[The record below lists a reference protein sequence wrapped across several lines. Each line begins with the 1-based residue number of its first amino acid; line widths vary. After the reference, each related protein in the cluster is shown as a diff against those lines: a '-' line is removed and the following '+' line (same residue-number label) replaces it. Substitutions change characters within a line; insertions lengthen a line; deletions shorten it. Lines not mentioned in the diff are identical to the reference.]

1 MTTKTYKLNEINQ
14 LIELNGDKTNFEID
28 FDIVSKNKEPFKAKV
43 ISESD
48 LNSGKKI
55 EYQIVEN
62 GIISGKVIND
72 KGVFQSYFLL
82 LKSDKPTECNVTIN
96 LKEIPIN
103 TELQKE
109 EMLRQR
115 KLIEEQLERQNP
127 FNITQTK
134 QKNTILKYISD
145 YWRIGVLCIIVL
157 CIIVLGLAW
166 FINKNKNV
174 PLTED
179 AIKVPEVPEANLQG
193 VSTQDVNFPEVSLPM
208 QDVSL
213 PNTNLLNNITSPQ
226 IDSGIPP
233 ALNKNNTVLADKLR
247 DYFGS

>member
-127 FNITQTK
+127 FNTTQKK
-134 QKNTILKYISD
+134 QKNTILKYISN
-145 YWRIGVLCIIVL
+145 YWGIGVLCIIVL
-157 CIIVLGLAW
+157 GLLW
-166 FINKNKNV
+166 FINKNKNKNV

-179 AIKVPEVPEANLQG
+179 VLKVPEVNLQG
-193 VSTQDVNFPEVSLPM
+193 VSTQDVNFPEVNLPM

-213 PNTNLLNNITSPQ
+213 PNTNLLNDTTSPP